1 MEFERRRLG
10 VLAPGRETL
19 CYSPHRLF
27 LILCVRGVK
36 IECEQHVA
44 ESLADEMAANR
55 HGGLAT
61 AGEQRW
67 RPLRRAGRAQ
77 RISGLVCDG
86 EVLPWAFVLA
96 VDPWLFRRPSGVTAV
111 IGPWSEV
118 EPPIC
123 SAALTHQEGGISV
136 CYSTPLPSSF
146 PSGRGAALMSLYLCD
161 KESNYSRTTDRRIS
175 DRQKRSSGRLSLRIE
190 CVCTTARAISM

>member
-123 SAALTHQEGGISV
+123 SAAQTHQEGGA
-136 CYSTPLPSSF
+136 F
-146 PSGRGAALMSLYLCD
+146 PCVIRHLYPPPFPQGGVQHSCRCICVTKSLIIL
-161 KESNYSRTTDRRIS
+161 ERRI
-175 DRQKRSSGRLSLRIE
+175 DGFLTGRSEVLADFRCE
-190 CVCTTARAISM
+190 